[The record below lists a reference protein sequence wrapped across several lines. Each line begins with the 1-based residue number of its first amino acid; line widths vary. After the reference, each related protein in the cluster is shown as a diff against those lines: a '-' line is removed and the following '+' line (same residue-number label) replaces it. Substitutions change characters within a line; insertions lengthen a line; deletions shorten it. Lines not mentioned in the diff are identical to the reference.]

1 MLRPFVVRR
10 VTVNSAMLMLGFCG
24 ANVCADEFRHE
35 LEFGMGV
42 GGQHLPHY
50 RGSEETHTKILPI
63 PVIEYRG
70 RILKSDRDG
79 TRAEFSIAE
88 RIEFNISADLALND
102 GAKDNRL
109 REGMPEL
116 ESEFQLGPSI
126 NIDLTGHG
134 FNRGLILRLPVRPAF
149 AIGSDSEYIGY
160 VANPML
166 TWIQPRVLDRWR
178 VSFDLGALYGS
189 EGYHQHYYNVAPQYV
204 TATRPEYSADD
215 GFSGTFTE
223 LGVSSKQGNLVYGVS
238 LRYDNLRD
246 AVFYPSPLV
255 ETGDYWSFSFGV
267 GWLFKTWNWT
277 E

>member
-1 MLRPFVVRR
+1 MLRSILLSSTGLFIGAF
-10 VTVNSAMLMLGFCG
+10 SAHLF
-24 ANVCADEFRHE
+24 AEEFRHE
-35 LEFGMGV
+35 LEFGMGL

-50 RGSEETHTKILPI
+50 RGSEETHTKMLPI
-63 PVIEYRG
+63 PVVEYRG

-79 TRAEFSIAE
+79 TRAEFSLAE

-102 GAKDNRL
+102 GAEDNRL

-116 ESEFQLGPSI
+116 ESEFQLGPSV
-126 NIDLTGHG
+126 NIDLTGRG

-149 AIGSDSEYIGY
+149 AFGSDSEYIGY

-178 VSFDLGALYGS
+178 VSLDVGALYGS
-189 EGYHQHYYNVAPQYV
+189 DRYHQHYYNVAPQYV
-204 TATRPEYSADD
+204 TAARSEYSADA

-223 LGVSSKQGNLVYGVS
+223 VGVSSKQGNLVYGVS

-246 AVFYPSPLV
+246 AVFYDSPLV